1 MLQEYSEHS
10 QSVLTGQSTRPRL
23 DDRFLINLKGKD
35 FVTYAGLLDLAHQ
48 QGLAR
53 LEVELIQHPNLDN
66 GNEAICRAVAES
78 SSGQIFS
85 DWGDAS
91 PTNTNKMISAH
102 LIRMAST
109 RAKARALRDLTNIG
123 ITALEELG
131 GDVDDFTGSKNGT
144 SFDSGNGSGNG
155 NGNGSGS
162 SRQPRKAPK
171 ASTQPAPAQQ
181 PQLQPPQPAPSK
193 ASRNTNGD
201 GNNGSNGNGNVQ
213 HGGITEPQMRAI
225 MSLAHRKGFT
235 EDDIEAQAIKAFGL
249 NLNALSVKDA
259 SALIV
264 QLQQ

>member
-1 MLQEYSEHS
+1 MLQEYSDKS
-10 QSVLTGQSTRPRL
+10 ALVPTPQAIRPRL

-53 LEVELIQHPNLDN
+53 LEVELVQHPNVEN
-66 GNEAICRAVAES
+66 GNEAICRAIAES

-131 GDVDDFTGSKNGT
+131 GEVDAFAGSNSGT
-144 SFDSGNGSGNG
+144 SFASGNGSGNG
-155 NGNGSGS
+155 NGNGSGA
-162 SRQPRKAPK
+162 SRQPRKTTK
-171 ASTQPAPAQQ
+171 ASTQAVPAQQ
-181 PQLQPPQPAPSK
+181 PQLQPQQPAPSK
-193 ASRNTNGD
+193 ASQNTNGN
-201 GNNGSNGNGNVQ
+201 GNNGSNGNGQ

-235 EDDIEAQAIKAFGL
+235 EDDIEAQAMEAFGL

>member
-10 QSVLTGQSTRPRL
+10 QPVPTGQLPRPRL

-53 LEVELIQHPNLDN
+53 LEVELIQHPNVEN
-66 GNEAICRAVAES
+66 GNEAICRAIAES
-78 SSGQIFS
+78 SSGQVYS
-85 DWGDAS
+85 DLGDAS
-91 PTNTNKMISAH
+91 PANTNKMISAH

-131 GDVDDFTGSKNGT
+131 GPDMDDY
-144 SFDSGNGSGNG
+144 SGNG
-155 NGNGSGS
+155 NGGGNGNGN
-162 SRQPRKAPK
+162 SRPRSRKTTTQALG
-171 ASTQPAPAQQ
+171 ASTSDQQPSQAQTPTHPIPQ
-181 PQLQPPQPAPSK
+181 PQLKPQKAAPSQK
-193 ASRNTNGD
+193 G
-201 GNNGSNGNGNVQ
+201 NGSNGNGTSQ
-213 HGGITEPQMRAI
+213 PGGITEPQMRAI
-225 MSLAHRKGFT
+225 MSLAHRKGLT
-235 EDDIEAQAIKAFGL
+235 EDDIEARAMEAFGL

>member
-1 MLQEYSEHS
+1 MLQEYSD
-10 QSVLTGQSTRPRL
+10 QSALVPTPQAIRPRL

-53 LEVELIQHPNLDN
+53 LEVELIQHPNVEN
-66 GNEAICRAVAES
+66 GNEAICRAIAES
-78 SSGQIFS
+78 ASGQIFS

-155 NGNGSGS
+155 NGNGNGS
-162 SRQPRKAPK
+162 FRSPRKAQK
-171 ASTQPAPAQQ
+171 ATTQVAPAQQ
-181 PQLQPPQPAPSK
+181 PQLQPQQPAPSK
-193 ASRNTNGD
+193 ASRNTNGN
-201 GNNGSNGNGNVQ
+201 GNNGGNGTGQ
-213 HGGITEPQMRAI
+213 PSGITEPQMRAI
-225 MSLAHRKGFT
+225 MSLAHRRGFT
-235 EDDIEAQAIKAFGL
+235 EDDIEAQAMEAFGL
-249 NLNALSVKDA
+249 TLNSLSIKDA